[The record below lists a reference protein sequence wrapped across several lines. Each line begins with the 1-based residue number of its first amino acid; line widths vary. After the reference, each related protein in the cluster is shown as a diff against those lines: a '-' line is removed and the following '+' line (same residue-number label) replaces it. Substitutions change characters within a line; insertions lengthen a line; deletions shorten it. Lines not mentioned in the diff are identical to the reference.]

1 MLVHHVRKSP
11 ASQPGQALRG
21 SGDLHAWS
29 DSSLY
34 LLRRKDRLELHVEHR
49 SHPAIDPVAVELRQS
64 PAPHLAI
71 TGHLDGSEAEN
82 GQPVQAKVIDA
93 LSERPMTRS
102 ALRDRLRIRNQRL
115 GTALAD
121 LEAQGRLQRVD
132 GLLVM
137 AGP

>member
-49 SHPAIDPVAVELRQS
+49 SHPATDPVAVELRQT

-71 TGHLDGSEAEN
+71 TGHLDNADDSDES
-82 GQPVQAKVIDA
+82 PVQAQVLGA

-121 LEAQGRLQRVD
+121 LETQGRLHRVD
-132 GLLVM
+132 GLLVV
-137 AGP
+137 AGS